1 MALFD
6 PDNRNR
12 SHYHRR
18 LYAAYEVAFT
28 LVDFLAAACFIAGS
42 VMFFYKSLENGAIWL
57 FVIGS
62 VFFFMKP
69 AIRLARELH
78 YLALGDVEDVAKRF
92 DP

>member
-1 MALFD
+1 
-6 PDNRNR
+6 
-12 SHYHRR
+12 
-18 LYAAYEVAFT
+18 
-28 LVDFLAAACFIAGS
+28 
-42 VMFFYKSLENGAIWL
+42 MFFYKSLENGAIWL